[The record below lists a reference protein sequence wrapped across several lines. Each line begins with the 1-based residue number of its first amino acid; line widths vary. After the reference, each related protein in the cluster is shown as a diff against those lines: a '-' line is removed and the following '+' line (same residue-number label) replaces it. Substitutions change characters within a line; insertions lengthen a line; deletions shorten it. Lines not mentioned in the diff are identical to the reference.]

1 MEDNQGVSQ
10 IRNSFAGANIL
21 LTGGT
26 GFLGKVLIEKLLRCC
41 PELNKI
47 YLLVRKKK
55 NKDPQT
61 RLKEQ
66 FDDVLYETLHK
77 DQPAFIKKVEILEGE
92 MDSEN
97 LGLTDQDW
105 LTVCDKVNFVLH
117 GAATVRFDETL
128 NKAVRINTRG
138 TKEMLKLARCCKY
151 LEAFVYIST
160 AYCNLPQQPIEEKF
174 YDFPLTS
181 DLLIDV
187 VERLDSKTVDDIT
200 PGLIGMYPNTYC
212 YTKAAAENHLLKH
225 SQGLPVAIL
234 RPSVVISTA
243 KGPIPLGW
251 IDNIYGPTGICV
263 GASVGIIRLIKCNP
277 DAVADFVP
285 ADFVANAC
293 IAVAW
298 KTARDHKKTSER
310 TLEDHSEGPK
320 DVETKADQ
328 IPRVYNY
335 VSGNQNPLTFRN
347 FMNYAHTHGFTMAP
361 SKAVWCYMLFLINNA
376 LLFRTLNILLH
387 WIPAYVCDGV
397 AVMIGKKPMLKNVY
411 SKIDKW
417 IHFNEIFASQTWK
430 MRNSNTLEL
439 FKELNETDQHIFD
452 FDISA
457 LDWNSYMYNYMMGIR
472 LFLIKEPK
480 ETIPRGI
487 TKQYLLIIANYI
499 VMTIYAIAL
508 FWFVKLLGGGVL
520 KLMYKV
526 FS

>member
-1 MEDNQGVSQ
+1 MKEENPGESQ
-10 IRNSFAGANIL
+10 IRKSFAGANIL

-26 GFLGKVLIEKLLRCC
+26 GFLGKLLIEKLLRCC

-47 YLLVRKKK
+47 YLLVRQKK

-77 DQPAFIKKVEILEGE
+77 DQPDFIKKVEILEGE
-92 MDSEN
+92 LDSEN

-105 LTVCDKVNFVLH
+105 LTVCDKVNFILH

-128 NKAVRINTRG
+128 SKAVRINTRG

-151 LEAFVYIST
+151 LKAFVYIST
-160 AYCNLPQQPIEEKF
+160 AYCNLSQQPIEEKF

-187 VERLDSKTVDDIT
+187 VECLDSKTVDDIT
-200 PGLIGMYPNTYC
+200 PGLIGMFPNTYC

-234 RPSVVISTA
+234 RPSIVISTA

-263 GASVGIIRLIKCNP
+263 GASVGIIRIIKCNP
-277 DAVADFVP
+277 DAVADLVP
-285 ADFVANAC
+285 ADFVVNAC

-298 KTARDHKKTSER
+298 KTARHHKKTSER
-310 TLEDHSEGPK
+310 KLEDHSEGP
-320 DVETKADQ
+320 TKADQ

-335 VSGNQNPLTFRN
+335 VSGNQNPITWRT
-347 FMNYAHTHGFTMAP
+347 FMNYAHIHGFTMAP

-397 AVMIGKKPMLKNVY
+397 AVMIGKKPMLKKVY

-417 IHFNEIFASQTWK
+417 IHFNKIFACETWK
-430 MRNSNTLEL
+430 MRNSNTIQL
-439 FKELNETDQHIFD
+439 FKELNESDRHIFD

-508 FWFVKLLGGGVL
+508 FWFAKLLGAGVL
-520 KLMYKV
+520 KLIYKI

>member
-1 MEDNQGVSQ
+1 MEENQEESQ
-10 IRNSFAGANIL
+10 IRKSFAGANIF

-26 GFLGKVLIEKLLRCC
+26 GFLGKLLIEKLLRCC

-77 DQPAFIKKVEILEGE
+77 DQPDFIKKVEILEGE

-97 LGLTDQDW
+97 LGLKDQDW
-105 LTVCDKVNFVLH
+105 LTVCDKVNFILH

-138 TKEMLKLARCCKY
+138 TKEMLTLARCCKY
-151 LEAFVYIST
+151 LKAFVYIST

-200 PGLIGMYPNTYC
+200 PGLIGAYPNTYC
-212 YTKAAAENHLLKH
+212 FTKAAAENHLLQH

-234 RPSVVISTA
+234 RPSIVVSTA

-251 IDNIYGPTGICV
+251 IDNVYGPTGVSV
-263 GASVGIIRLIKCNP
+263 GAWLGIIRLIKCDP
-277 DAVADFVP
+277 DAVANFVP

-298 KTARDHKKTSER
+298 KTAQHHKKTSER
-310 TLEDHSEGPK
+310 KLEDLSEGPK
-320 DVETKADQ
+320 DEETKSDEV
-328 IPRVYNY
+328 PRVYNY
-335 VSGNQNPLTFRN
+335 ACGDENLMTVRT
-347 FMNYAHTHGFTMAP
+347 FMNYAHKHGMTIVP

-376 LLFRTLNILLH
+376 LLFKTLNILLH

-397 AVMIGKKPMLKNVY
+397 AVMIGKKPMLIKVY

-417 IHFNEIFASQTWK
+417 NQFNEIFTSQTWK
-430 MRNSNTLEL
+430 MRNSNTVEL
-439 FKELNETDQHIFD
+439 YKELNETDRHIFD

-457 LDWNSYMYNYMMGIR
+457 LDWNLYVYNYMMGLR

-487 TKQYLLIIANYI
+487 KKQYLLIIANYI
-499 VMTIYAIAL
+499 VMTIYAVAL
-508 FWFVKLLGGGVL
+508 FWFVKFLGGGVL
-520 KLMYKV
+520 KLMV
-526 FS
+526 